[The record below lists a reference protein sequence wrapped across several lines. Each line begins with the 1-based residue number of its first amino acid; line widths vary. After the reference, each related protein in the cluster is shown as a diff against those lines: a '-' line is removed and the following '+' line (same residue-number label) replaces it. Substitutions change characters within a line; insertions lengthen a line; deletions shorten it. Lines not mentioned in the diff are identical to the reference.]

1 MHLTGQLDGGRLNI
15 LAAVAESEFVLDL
28 RVLVETKPSAAPGW
42 TDNCPMNNEW
52 FWSCPPG
59 TDQYRPGLVSFIP
72 SQQNDLSQS
81 EMGSLVVTLLHKVDH
96 IEPTRINNIFDFLE
110 SMERVGVLGA
120 GRLGRAAEI
129 VKRMFSD
136 KQCFTFLSM
145 SGPMIPGGL
154 RNVVRLLV
162 ERGLVQAIVTSGANI
177 VHDIVEAYGG
187 GHFRVPQSKDDV
199 ELREA
204 GMGRIADIFVHEKD
218 FELFEKGIY
227 QFLDALPEDRLTS
240 LAPSEFLAELGRS
253 IEDTK
258 SIVRQAAKHDVPIF
272 SPGLMDSMLGFHLYT
287 YSTTKN
293 LALDF
298 VKDLRILGNIVT
310 EQKKTGAIM
319 LGGGL
324 TKHFTMGSTILRGGL
339 DLAVQITLDRP
350 EGGSLGGAPLVEG
363 VSWQKV
369 QAGANFETVI
379 GDATI
384 LFPLLVIPYLK

>member
-1 MHLTGQLDGGRLNI
+1 MTALDKVNHVDPTQI
-15 LAAVAESEFVLDL
+15 KDI
-28 RVLVETKPSAAPGW
+28 P
-42 TDNCPMNNEW
+42 
-52 FWSCPPG
+52 
-59 TDQYRPGLVSFIP
+59 QYLKAM
-72 SQQNDLSQS
+72 D
-81 EMGSLVVTLLHKVDH
+81 K
-96 IEPTRINNIFDFLE
+96 
-110 SMERVGVLGA
+110 VGVLGA
-120 GRLGRAAEI
+120 GRLGRATEI
-129 VKRMFSD
+129 VNRMFDD
-136 KQCFTFLSM
+136 KDCFTFLAM
-145 SGPMIPGGL
+145 SGPMVPGGL
-154 RNVVRLLV
+154 RNIVRHLV
-162 ERGLVQAIVTSGANI
+162 EKGHIQAIVTSGANI
-177 VHDIVEAYGG
+177 VHDLVEAYGG
-187 GHFRVPQSKDDV
+187 NHYRVPPSKDDV

-227 QFLDALPEDRLTS
+227 KFLDSLPKEKLTT
-240 LAPSEFLAELGRS
+240 LAPSEFLTELGKT
-253 IEDTK
+253 IEDTD
-258 SIVRQAAKHDVPIF
+258 SIVKQAAKHNVPIF

-293 LALDF
+293 LTLDF

-339 DLAVQITLDRP
+339 DMAIQITLDRP

-369 QAGANFETVI
+369 QTGANFETVI

-384 LFPLLVIPYLK
+384 IFPLIILPSLQS

>member
-1 MHLTGQLDGGRLNI
+1 VGRLNI
-15 LAAVAESEFVLDL
+15 PPTITYIEFVLDL
-28 RVLVETKPSAAPGW
+28 RVQVMPSRK
-42 TDNCPMNNEW
+42 
-52 FWSCPPG
+52 
-59 TDQYRPGLVSFIP
+59 RPGLVSFI
-72 SQQNDLSQS
+72 SSLQNDLSQLAK
-81 EMGSLVVTLLHKVDH
+81 GSLLVTILDKVNHVD
-96 IEPTRINNIFDFLE
+96 PTQIRNISEYLKAMDK
-110 SMERVGVLGA
+110 VGVLGA
-120 GRLGRAAEI
+120 GRLGRATEI
-129 VKRMFSD
+129 VKRMFDD
-136 KQCFTFLSM
+136 KDCFTFLSM

-154 RNVVRLLV
+154 RNIVRHLV
-162 ERGLVQAIVTSGANI
+162 ENRQIQAIVTSGANI
-177 VHDIVEAYGG
+177 VHDLVEAYGG
-187 GHFRVPQSKDDV
+187 SHFRVPPSKDDA

-218 FELFEKGIY
+218 FTVFEKGIY
-227 QFLDALPEDRLTS
+227 KFLDSLPTEKMTT
-240 LAPSEFLAELGRS
+240 LAPSEFLTELGRT
-253 IEDTK
+253 IEDND
-258 SIVRQAAKHDVPIF
+258 SIVKQAAIHNVPIF

-339 DLAVQITLDRP
+339 DMAVQITLDRP
-350 EGGSLGGAPLVEG
+350 EGGSLSGAPLVEG

-369 QAGANFETVI
+369 QTGANFETVI

-384 LFPLLVIPYLK
+384 LFPLIILASLQS